1 MRVFR
6 VALTGDFLDETGA
19 VAYGDIGLDR
29 LASQPYIHQHFV
41 ADLAPRPNDQGYW
54 SRLYSLEI
62 TPDHIKDVDGLVV
75 LRPWVTRSAFG
86 SGAEDLVVIGRS
98 VRATTR
104 LIWPRAAS
112 TAWPSL
118 TRGLSR

>member
-1 MRVFR
+1 M
-6 VALTGDFLDETGA
+6 A
-19 VAYGDIGLDR
+19 
-29 LASQPYIHQHFV
+29 
-41 ADLAPRPNDQGYW
+41 W
-54 SRLYSLEI
+54 S
-62 TPDHIKDVDGLVV
+62 V

-98 VRATTR
+98 ARATTR

-118 TRGLSR
+118 TRLLR